1 MTRQVREAYLA
12 EAVKASMVEEVKLTP
27 ELAAAD
33 RLDAAENLELY
44 RRLYVQRL
52 LLFLLFV
59 RWH

>member
-1 MTRQVREAYLA
+1 MREAYLA
-12 EAVKASMVEEVKLTP
+12 EAVKASMIEEVKLTP

-44 RRLYVQRL
+44 RRLYVQRT
-52 LLFLLFV
+52 FCCGCCMV